1 FSRGIGPIWQPRED
15 QLPFSA
21 NI

>member
-15 QLPFSA
+15 QLPFIT